1 MERNWATGAKFIGA
15 AFVHVPSM
23 RYPPSVF
30 SGYFRMTEQN
40 IVVNRIGSRVNRLDI
55 FNRWS
60 LGKNSVGEN
69 YYTIR
74 MSTITLAF
82 LLFIPVS

>member
-1 MERNWATGAKFIGA
+1 MERNWATGEKFIGA
-15 AFVHVPSM
+15 AFVNVPSM
-23 RYPPSVF
+23 RYPPPGF
-30 SGYFRMTEQN
+30 YGYFRMTEQY
-40 IVVNRIGSRVNRLDI
+40 IVNKIGSRVNRLDV
-55 FNRWS
+55 FNRCS
-60 LGKNSVGEN
+60 MGKNSVGEN

>member
-23 RYPPSVF
+23 RYPPSVL

-55 FNRWS
+55 FNRW
-60 LGKNSVGEN
+60 LMEKKSVGEN
-69 YYTIR
+69 VYTTRIFR
-74 MSTITLAF
+74 IT
-82 LLFIPVS
+82 